1 MDVKASI
8 KTIAMK
14 THQYAYLAM
23 IAASLV
29 ACQGGEDS
37 SRSLKDSTRLDEQ
50 ADSARRDQGN
60 VAPNNATSE
69 SAVGDDA
76 AAFMKQAALGGMM
89 EVELGKLAQ
98 EKAANAQVKAFAAKM
113 VTDHEKANAEL
124 KTLASGAGIIL
135 PSEYPVEVKSHMEE
149 MKKLKGAA
157 FDQHY
162 MDMMVNGHVKT
173 LELFKSATTITE
185 RPVKEFAGRT
195 LPILESHHKMAQEIQ
210 ASLK

>member
-1 MDVKASI
+1 MNVKASI
-8 KTIAMK
+8 NTISMK
-14 THQYAYLAM
+14 TVKYAYLAM

-29 ACQGGEDS
+29 ACQGADDT
-37 SRSLKDSTRLDEQ
+37 SRSLKDSTKLDEQ

-60 VAPNNATSE
+60 VAPKNATSE

-89 EVELGKLAQ
+89 EVELGKVAQ

-113 VTDHEKANAEL
+113 ITDHEKANAEL
-124 KTLASGAGIIL
+124 KTLASDAGIIL
-135 PSEYPVEVKSHMEE
+135 PSEYPAEIKTHIDE

-162 MDMMVNGHVKT
+162 MDMMVNDHVKT
-173 LELFKSATTITE
+173 LALFKSATTIAE
-185 RPVKEFAGRT
+185 RPVKEFAERT
-195 LPILESHHKMAQEIQ
+195 LPILESHHKMAREIHT
-210 ASLK
+210 SLK